1 MFYSGAQ
8 TAMRTKATLKYG
20 TAMAVLLSMTGVAHA
35 SDGTISF
42 SGSVVNATCTVTV
55 NNSAA
60 SATVN
65 LPTVSQATLGAN
77 GEVAGATR
85 FTVNL
90 SGCTTGRTVNVYFEA
105 GSTVD
110 PITGN
115 LVNGGTAGNV
125 QVQLLTNAGSP
136 ISVGSSTQATSTG
149 IAMTASPAVT
159 GGVLNY
165 SAQYY
170 ATGAST
176 AGSVTTSV
184 TYSLTYL

>member
-1 MFYSGAQ
+1 
-8 TAMRTKATLKYG
+8 MRTTSRCV
-20 TAMAVLLSMTGVAHA
+20 TALAAIAASTGIAQA

-42 SGSVVNATCTVTV
+42 AGSVVNATCTVKV

-65 LPTVSQATLGAN
+65 LPTVSQATLATN

-90 SGCTTGRTVNVYFEA
+90 TGCTTGKTVNVFFEA

-110 PITGN
+110 AITGN
-115 LVNGGTAGNV
+115 LINGGTAGNV
-125 QVQLLTNAGSP
+125 QVQLLTNSGAP
-136 ISVGSSTQATSTG
+136 ISVGSSSQASSSG

-184 TYSLTYL
+184 TYSLVYL

>member
-1 MFYSGAQ
+1 MSMMTSLKCGA
-8 TAMRTKATLKYG
+8 ALVALI
-20 TAMAVLLSMTGVAHA
+20 SISGVAHA

-42 SGSVVNATCTVTV
+42 AGSVVNATCTVKV

-60 SATVN
+60 SATVS

-90 SGCTTGRTVNVYFEA
+90 SGCTTGKTVNVYFEA

-115 LVNGGTAGNV
+115 LINGGTAGNV
-125 QVQLLTNAGSP
+125 QVQLLTNSGAP
-136 ISVGSSTQATSTG
+136 ISVGSSSQAAATG
-149 IAMTASPAVT
+149 VAMTASPAVT

>member
-1 MFYSGAQ
+1 MSKTFKWIA
-8 TAMRTKATLKYG
+8 ALA
-20 TAMAVLLSMTGVAHA
+20 AAVGPAGVAQA
-35 SDGTISF
+35 SDGTITF
-42 SGSVVNATCTVTV
+42 SGSVVNATCTVKV

-60 SATVN
+60 SATVS

-90 SGCTTGRTVNVYFEA
+90 SGCTTGKTVNVYFEA

-115 LVNGGTAGNV
+115 LINGGTAGNV
-125 QVQLLTNAGSP
+125 QVQLLTNSGSA
-136 ISVGSSTQATSTG
+136 ISVGSSSQASSTG
-149 IAMTASPAVT
+149 VAMTASPSVT

>member
-1 MFYSGAQ
+1 
-8 TAMRTKATLKYG
+8 MRTTTTFKCSAIL
-20 TAMAVLLSMTGVAHA
+20 AALISATGVAHA

-42 SGSVVNATCTVTV
+42 SGSVVNATCTVKV

-90 SGCTTGRTVNVYFEA
+90 SGCTTGNTVNVYFEA

-110 PITGN
+110 PVSGN
-115 LVNGGTAGNV
+115 LINGGTAGNV
-125 QVQLLTNAGSP
+125 QVQLLTNSGAA
-136 ISVGSSTQATSTG
+136 ISVGSSSQATSTG

-159 GGVLNY
+159 GGGLDY

>member
-1 MFYSGAQ
+1 MSKTF
-8 TAMRTKATLKYG
+8 KW
-20 TAMAVLLSMTGVAHA
+20 MAALAAIVGPAGVAQA

-42 SGSVVNATCTVTV
+42 SGSVVNASCTVKV

-115 LVNGGTAGNV
+115 LINGGTAGNV
-125 QVQLLTNAGSP
+125 QVQLLTNSGSA
-136 ISVGSSTQATSTG
+136 ISVGSSSQATSTG
-149 IAMTASPAVT
+149 VTTTASPSVT

-184 TYSLTYL
+184 TYSLTYI